1 MSQKMFVQ
9 AINEALREEL
19 RRDPNVFMMGENLEL
34 GMFGAEAGLYEEFG
48 FERIRYT
55 PISEAG
61 FTGLATGASLLG
73 MRPVVEYGAASFMYV
88 AADQMIS
95 VAGRL
100 RYATG
105 GDVCVPVTYL
115 AMSMGSGGAGP
126 QHSDNICSLFVHYPG
141 FKVVYPSTPYDAKGL
156 LKSAIRDDNPVVFAY
171 DIRSAMVKGEVPD
184 EEYLVPIG
192 KGDIKREGKDV
203 TVVAAGSTNTMA
215 LEAADEL
222 AKESI
227 SVEVVDPRTIKPL
240 DKELI
245 LSSLEKTGRLVVC
258 LDDYR
263 DSSFASDVAAI
274 AADEG
279 FKFLKAPVK
288 RVARAQVPPPY
299 TTVLE
304 REVMPD
310 KDKIARAIREVLQ

>member
-1 MSQKMFVQ
+1 MSQLMFLQ
-9 AINEALREEL
+9 AINQALREEL
-19 RRDPNVFMMGENLEL
+19 RRDEKVILMGEDVHT
-34 GMFGAEAGLYEEFG
+34 GTFGETKGIFEEFG
-48 FERIRYT
+48 PERVMST
-55 PISEAG
+55 PISESG
-61 FTGLATGASLLG
+61 FTGTAVGAAIGG
-73 MRPVVEYGAASFMYV
+73 MRPVVEFMVSDFMFVAMDQLVNQAAKTRYMTGGQATIPVTFMALNMGGGAA
-88 AADQMIS
+88 
-95 VAGRL
+95 G
-100 RYATG
+100 
-105 GDVCVPVTYL
+105 
-115 AMSMGSGGAGP
+115 
-126 QHSDNICSLFVHYPG
+126 QHSDNTAAYFVHTPG
-141 FKVVYPSTPYDAKGL
+141 LKVVMPSTPYDAKGL
-156 LKSAIRDDNPVVFAY
+156 LKSAIRDDNPVVFVY

>member
-1 MSQKMFVQ
+1 MSQLMFLQ
-9 AINEALREEL
+9 AINQALREEL
-19 RRDPNVFMMGENLEL
+19 RRDEKVILMGEDVHT
-34 GMFGAEAGLYEEFG
+34 GTFGETKGIFEEFG
-48 FERIRYT
+48 PERVMST
-55 PISEAG
+55 PISESG
-61 FTGLATGASLLG
+61 FTGTAVGAAIGG
-73 MRPVVEYGAASFMYV
+73 MRPVVEFMVSDFMFVAMDQLVNQAAKTRYMTGGQATIPVTFMALNMGGGAA
-88 AADQMIS
+88 
-95 VAGRL
+95 G
-100 RYATG
+100 
-105 GDVCVPVTYL
+105 
-115 AMSMGSGGAGP
+115 
-126 QHSDNICSLFVHYPG
+126 QHSDNTAAYFVHTPG
-141 FKVVYPSTPYDAKGL
+141 LKVVMPSTPYDAKGL

-222 AKESI
+222 AKEGI

>member
-1 MSQKMFVQ
+1 MSQLMFLQ
-9 AINEALREEL
+9 AINQALREEL
-19 RRDPNVFMMGENLEL
+19 RRDEKVILMGEDVHT
-34 GMFGAEAGLYEEFG
+34 GTFGETKGIFEEFG
-48 FERIRYT
+48 PERVMST
-55 PISEAG
+55 PISESG
-61 FTGLATGASLLG
+61 FTGTAVGAAIGG
-73 MRPVVEYGAASFMYV
+73 MRPVVEFMVSDFMFVAMDQLVNQAAKT
-88 AADQMIS
+88 
-95 VAGRL
+95 
-100 RYATG
+100 RYMTG
-105 GDVCVPVTYL
+105 GQATIPVTFMAL
-115 AMSMGSGGAGP
+115 NMGGGAGP
-126 QHSDNICSLFVHYPG
+126 QHSDNLCSLFVHYPG

-222 AKESI
+222 AKEGI

-279 FKFLKAPVK
+279 FKFLK
-288 RVARAQVPPPY
+288 RLSSELLEHRCHLHIQPY
-299 TTVLE
+299 LKEKLCLTRT
-304 REVMPD
+304 
-310 KDKIARAIREVLQ
+310 K

>member
-1 MSQKMFVQ
+1 MSQLMFLQ
-9 AINEALREEL
+9 AINQALREEL
-19 RRDPNVFMMGENLEL
+19 RRDEKVILMGEDVHT
-34 GMFGAEAGLYEEFG
+34 GTFGETKGIFEEFG
-48 FERIRYT
+48 PERVMST
-55 PISEAG
+55 PISESG
-61 FTGLATGASLLG
+61 FTGTAVGAAIGG
-73 MRPVVEYGAASFMYV
+73 MRPVVEFMVSDFMFVAMDQLVNQAAKT
-88 AADQMIS
+88 
-95 VAGRL
+95 
-100 RYATG
+100 RYMTG
-105 GDVCVPVTYL
+105 GQATIPVTFMAL
-115 AMSMGSGGAGP
+115 NMGGGAGP
-126 QHSDNICSLFVHYPG
+126 QHSDNLCSLFVHYPG

-222 AKESI
+222 AKEGI

>member
-1 MSQKMFVQ
+1 MSQLMFLQ
-9 AINEALREEL
+9 AINQALREEL
-19 RRDPNVFMMGENLEL
+19 RRDEKVNVHTGTFGETK
-34 GMFGAEAGLYEEFG
+34 GIFEEFG
-48 FERIRYT
+48 PERVMST
-55 PISEAG
+55 PISESG
-61 FTGLATGASLLG
+61 FTGTAVGAAIGG
-73 MRPVVEYGAASFMYV
+73 MRPVVEFMVSDFMFVAMDQLVNQAAKT
-88 AADQMIS
+88 
-95 VAGRL
+95 
-100 RYATG
+100 RYMTG
-105 GDVCVPVTYL
+105 GQATIPVTFMAL
-115 AMSMGSGGAGP
+115 NMGGGAGP
-126 QHSDNICSLFVHYPG
+126 QHSDNLCSLFVHYPG

-222 AKESI
+222 AKEGI

>member
-1 MSQKMFVQ
+1 MFVE

-34 GMFGAEAGLYEEFG
+34 GMFGAEKGLYQEFG
-48 FERIRYT
+48 PERIRYT

-61 FTGLATGASLLG
+61 FTGAATGASLLG
-73 MRPVVEYGAASFMYV
+73 MRPIVEYGAASFMYV
-88 AADQMIS
+88 ATDQLIA

-115 AMSMGSGGAGP
+115 AMSMGGGGAGP

-156 LKSAIRDDNPVVFAY
+156 LKSAIRDDNPVLFAY
-171 DIRSAMVKGEVPD
+171 DIRSSMERGEVPD

-203 TVVAAGSTNTMA
+203 TVVAVGSTVQMA
-215 LEAADEL
+215 LEAAQKVAE
-222 AKESI
+222 EGV
-227 SVEVVDPRTIKPL
+227 SVEIVDPRTLKPL
-240 DKELI
+240 DTELI
-245 LSSLEKTGRLVVC
+245 LNSVAKTGRLVVC

-274 AADEG
+274 VADQG
-279 FKFLKAPVK
+279 FKFLKAPIK
-288 RVARAQVPPPY
+288 RVARAQVPAPY

-304 REVMPD
+304 KMILPNT
-310 KDKIARAIREVLQ
+310 DKIVEAIKEVTA